1 MLIRQHPSRPLE
13 FRHPELIAMPP
24 TDRIASVDGPEGG
37 EVEQHVELRAATDVV
52 RLGPAGDSAGDATGA
67 VEG

>member
-1 MLIRQHPSRPLE
+1 MTAEQPRMLIRQHPSRPLE

-24 TDRIASVDGPEGG
+24 TDRNESVDGPEGG
-37 EVEQHVELRAATDVV
+37 EAR
-52 RLGPAGDSAGDATGA
+52 DSAGDATGA

>member
-37 EVEQHVELRAATDVV
+37 DVV
-52 RLGPAGDSAGDATGA
+52 PLGPAGDSAGDATGA

>member
-1 MLIRQHPSRPLE
+1 VTAEQPRMLIRQHPPRPLE

-37 EVEQHVELRAATDVV
+37 DVV
-52 RLGPAGDSAGDATGA
+52 PLGPAGDLAGDANAA